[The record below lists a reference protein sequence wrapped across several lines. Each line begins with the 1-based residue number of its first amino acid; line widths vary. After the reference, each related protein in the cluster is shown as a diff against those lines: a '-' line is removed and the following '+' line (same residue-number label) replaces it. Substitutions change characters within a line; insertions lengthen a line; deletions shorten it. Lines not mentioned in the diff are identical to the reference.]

1 MLIRSL
7 LLRAAHDGTI
17 LLKVRQRC
25 SSVWRETHHC
35 SALVYREHSHDIDT
49 VRMEQLLLP
58 PVKDGSVRVRMLAA
72 PVNPADMNM
81 IQGSYQILCPLP
93 AVGGNEG
100 VGEVLEVGSD
110 VTSLRPGDWVV
121 PIDAG
126 FGTWRTGAVC
136 EEDELISVPK
146 DISLLGAATVSVNP
160 CTAYRMLHDFQT
172 LTPGC
177 TVIQNAANSAVGQA
191 VIQIAAALG
200 LKTINIIRDRPN
212 CAELIDELQSLGAD
226 YVITEE
232 EVMSSGFHRVFEEV
246 PKPKLGLN
254 CVGGLSGGLV
264 LSNLDYG
271 GTMVTYGG
279 MAKRPLQI
287 PAKSF
292 IFHNVTLKGFW
303 LTKWKR
309 RHREDKAQLKA
320 MLDAVCDLMRAG
332 QLSTPHCVQTPFQH
346 YTHALRATVQS
357 HRRKH
362 VLIM

>member
-1 MLIRSL
+1 MLIRNL
-7 LLRAAHDGTI
+7 LHRAIRDGTI
-17 LLKVRQRC
+17 LLRNRQRC
-25 SSVWRETHHC
+25 STAWRTIHHC
-35 SALVYREHSHDIDT
+35 SALVYREHSHNIDT
-49 VRMEQLLLP
+49 VRMEQLPLP
-58 PVKDGSVRVRMLAA
+58 AVGDHSVRVRMLAA

-81 IQGSYQILCPLP
+81 IQGSYPILCPLP

-100 VGEVLEVGSD
+100 VGEVIEVGRE
-110 VTSLRPGDWVV
+110 VTSLRPGDWVM
-121 PIDAG
+121 PIYAG

-146 DISLLGAATVSVNP
+146 DISILGAATIFVNP

-172 LTPGC
+172 LTP
-177 TVIQNAANSAVGQA
+177 VGQA

-226 YVITEE
+226 YVLTEE
-232 EVMSSGFHRVFEEV
+232 EVMSTGLHWVFEEV

-303 LTKWKR
+303 LTQWKR
-309 RHREDKAQLKA
+309 EHREDKVQLKA
-320 MLDAVCDLMRAG
+320 MLDAVCDLMRGG
-332 QLSTPHCVQTPFQH
+332 QLSAPHCDQTPFHQ
-346 YTHALRATVQS
+346 YTHALQATMQS
-357 HRRKH
+357 HCRKH

>member
-1 MLIRSL
+1 MVIRR
-7 LLRAAHDGTI
+7 LLRRAVRDGMI
-17 LLKVRQRC
+17 LLRNRQKC
-25 SSVWRETHHC
+25 STAWRATHYC
-35 SALVYREHSHDIDT
+35 SALVYREHTHNIDT
-49 VRMEQLLLP
+49 LRMEQLPLP
-58 PVKDGSVRVRMLAA
+58 PVGDCSVRVHMLAA
-72 PVNPADMNM
+72 PVNPADINM
-81 IQGSYQILCPLP
+81 IQGSYPILCPLP

-100 VGEVLEVGSD
+100 LGEVIEVGSN

-146 DISLLGAATVSVNP
+146 DISVLGAATIFVNP
-160 CTAYRMLHDFQT
+160 CTAYRMLRDFQT
-172 LTPGC
+172 LSPGC
-177 TVIQNAANSAVGQA
+177 TVIQNASNSAVGQA

-212 CAELIDELQSLGAD
+212 CTELVDELQSLGAD
-226 YVITEE
+226 YVLTEE
-232 EVMSSGFHRVFEEV
+232 EVMSTGLHQVFEEV

-292 IFHNVTLKGFW
+292 IFQDVTLKGFW
-303 LTKWKR
+303 LTQWKR
-309 RHREDKAQLKA
+309 KHREDKAQLKA
-320 MLDAVCDLMRAG
+320 MLDAVCELMRAG
-332 QLSTPHCVQTPFQH
+332 QLSAPHCVQTPFHQ
-346 YTHALRATVQS
+346 YSHALQAIIQS
-357 HRRKH
+357 HGRKH

>member
-1 MLIRSL
+1 MLVTRVL
-7 LLRAAHDGTI
+7 CRGAHGWR
-17 LLKVRQRC
+17 LGQR
-25 SSVWRETHHC
+25 RHIQHC
-35 SALVYREHSHDIDT
+35 SALVYREHSHNINT
-49 VRMEQLLLP
+49 VRMEQLPLP
-58 PVKDGSVRVRMLAA
+58 PVGDHSVKVRMLAA
-72 PVNPADMNM
+72 PVNPADINM
-81 IQGSYQILCPLP
+81 IQGSYPILCPIP

-126 FGTWRTGAVC
+126 FGTWRTAAVC
-136 EEDELISVPK
+136 EEDELISIPK
-146 DISLLGAATVSVNP
+146 DISVLGAATIFVNP

-172 LTPGC
+172 LSPGN
-177 TVIQNAANSAVGQA
+177 TVIQNASNSAVGQA

-200 LKTINIIRDRPN
+200 LKTINIIRDREN
-212 CAELIDELQSLGAD
+212 CDQLMQELQSLGAD
-226 YVITEE
+226 YVVTEE
-232 EVMSSGFHRVFEEV
+232 EVMSSGLHQLFEEV

-303 LTKWKR
+303 LTQWKR
-309 RHREDKAQLKA
+309 QHRTDKAKLTA
-320 MLDAVCDLMRAG
+320 MLDAVCELMRAG
-332 QLSTPHCVQTPFQH
+332 RLSAPNCVHTPFHQF
-346 YTHALRATVQS
+346 THALQATTQTHS
-357 HRRKH
+357 RKH

>member
-1 MLIRSL
+1 MWTRSL
-7 LLRAAHDGTI
+7 LSAARDGTV
-17 LLKVRQRC
+17 LLRVRQRC
-25 SSVWRETHHC
+25 STVWRETHRC
-35 SALVYREHSHDIDT
+35 SAVVYREHSHNIDT
-49 VRMEQLLLP
+49 LRMEQLPLP
-58 PVKDGSVRVRMLAA
+58 PVKDGSVRIRMLAA
-72 PVNPADMNM
+72 PVNPADLNM
-81 IQGSYQILCPLP
+81 IQGSYPILCPVP

-121 PIDAG
+121 PVDAG
-126 FGTWRTGAVC
+126 FGTWRTAAVC
-136 EEDELISVPK
+136 EEDELMCVPK
-146 DISLLGAATVSVNP
+146 DISLLGAATIFVNP
-160 CTAYRMLHDFQT
+160 CTAYRMLNDFQT
-172 LTPGC
+172 LAPGC
-177 TVIQNAANSAVGQA
+177 TVIQNASNSAVGQA
-191 VIQIAAALG
+191 VVQIASALG

-212 CAELIDELQSLGAD
+212 CAELVDELQSLGAD
-226 YVITEE
+226 YVVTEE
-232 EVMSSGFHRVFEEV
+232 EVMSSGLHRVFEEV

-287 PAKSF
+287 PAKSL
-292 IFHNVTLKGFW
+292 IFQNVTLKGFW
-303 LTKWKR
+303 LTRWKR
-309 RHREDKAQLKA
+309 HRKEDKAQLKA

-332 QLSTPHCVQTPFQH
+332 QLSTPHCVQTPFQQ

>member
-1 MLIRSL
+1 MLMRNL
-7 LLRAAHDGTI
+7 LHRALHDGTI
-17 LLKVRQRC
+17 LLRNHQRC
-25 SSVWRETHHC
+25 STAWRATHHC
-35 SALVYREHSHDIDT
+35 SALVYREHSHDINT

-58 PVKDGSVRVRMLAA
+58 PVGDLSVRVHMLAA

-81 IQGSYQILCPLP
+81 IQGSYPILCPLP
-93 AVGGNEG
+93 AVGGSEG
-100 VGEVLEVGSD
+100 VGEVIEVGKD

-121 PIDAG
+121 PIYAG

-136 EEDELISVPK
+136 KVDELISVPK
-146 DISLLGAATVSVNP
+146 DISILGAATIFVNP

-177 TVIQNAANSAVGQA
+177 TVIQNASNSAVGQA

-212 CAELIDELQSLGAD
+212 CAELIDELRSLGAD
-226 YVITEE
+226 YVLTEE
-232 EVMSSGFHRVFEEV
+232 EVMSTGLHWVFEEV

-303 LTKWKR
+303 LTHWKR
-309 RHREDKAQLKA
+309 KHREDKAQLKS
-320 MLDAVCDLMRAG
+320 MLDAVCELMKGG
-332 QLSTPHCVQTPFQH
+332 QLSAPHCVQTPFHQ
-346 YTHALRATVQS
+346 YTQALQATMQS
-357 HRRKH
+357 HCRKH